1 MPPRRHILA
10 AALLVLLPAAA
21 GAQEA
26 ADSLVPAGAEYR
38 FGGTFAGFER
48 WLYGSRYRSLW
59 ATPVAAPS
67 LAATSEFLF
76 PDSTGREFRPL
87 DRNLV
92 AITPPPIRQNLLP
105 SVIQGLNPARHPGA
119 APVVAALAR
128 AAGIA
133 VTPADLVRLTDTA
146 AANRDPGQ
154 LGYVIE
160 AGTGGR
166 STAEVLDSLRMDG
179 GRHLDARAYLT
190 ERLFDTWLGSWDD
203 APDRWR
209 WTRDEGSGRWTPGP
223 RDRERA
229 FARYDG
235 FLIGLARGSV
245 PGFVNFGNGYQER
258 LGVMP
263 YQQTLDRQLLS
274 PLDWSVWDSV
284 TSALTGALTDSVIG
298 EAAAQLPPE
307 YRAEG
312 TAPLVEALKARRE
325 GLGKAARR
333 LYRLVNQEAA
343 IFGTPGPDTVTVTRH
358 PDGGLELS
366 FRHGMTRRYAP
377 GEADAI
383 ALYLLGGADQLTLEG
398 PGDAGPLLDVAWH
411 DGLKIVGARRSGERT
426 FVYGGGPR
434 TGNLRLTLVSDT
446 LAVPEVH
453 DLDLTR
459 PQPVPLHGTDVGPV
473 GWFDVNSDVGVLLG
487 GGVVLT
493 TYRAGFDPYYRK
505 LRIRSGYATSVGN
518 YAIELHGEFHR
529 WRSRETA
536 TLDAGL
542 TEIAVLH
549 FFGYGNT
556 TPISQPVD
564 YYNAR
569 QRQLY
574 INPAWHY
581 QMTKRGTISI
591 GPVFKH
597 VRTDTLLDTY
607 ISQSK
612 PYGVP
617 EFAQF
622 GVAAAASYD
631 SRDAAAF
638 TRHGSLLR
646 LGGSVYPVVF
656 GYGKPFGSLQGS
668 AATYLTPTWL
678 DRTTLAMR
686 VSGRLAMGEVPVH
699 EASFIGGSN
708 TVRGYES
715 GRYAGDASAWFNG
728 ELRLRVGTLPF
739 VVPWQFGVLGIGDVG
754 RVFNLTTGGEND
766 DVWHAGAGGGVW
778 VALPDRSLGWVV
790 TIVGSD
796 QGSALWMNT
805 AFMF

>member
-1 MPPRRHILA
+1 MRHRRHLLA
-10 AALLVLLPAAA
+10 AALLILLPAAA

-26 ADSLVPAGAEYR
+26 TDSLVPAGAEYR
-38 FGGTFAGFER
+38 FSGAFGGFER
-48 WLYGSRYRSLW
+48 WLYGTRYRALW
-59 ATPVAAPS
+59 ATPVAAPALPVGFS
-67 LAATSEFLF
+67 A
-76 PDSTGREFRPL
+76 DSVGVRREYRPL

-92 AITPPPIRQNLLP
+92 AITPPSIRQNLLP

-119 APVVAALAR
+119 APVVAALAG
-128 AAGIA
+128 AVGIA
-133 VTPADLVRLTDTA
+133 VAPAELVRLTDTTA
-146 AANRDPGQ
+146 PGRSPGR
-154 LGYVIE
+154 LGYLIQS
-160 AGTGGR
+160 GTAGR
-166 STAEVLDSLRMDG
+166 STAEVLDSLRMEG
-179 GRHLDARAYLT
+179 GRHLDARAYLA

-203 APDRWR
+203 APELWR
-209 WTRDEGSGRWTPGP
+209 WTRDDDIAQWEPAP

-229 FARYDG
+229 FAKYDG
-235 FLIGLARGSV
+235 VLAGLARRSV
-245 PGFVNFGNGYQER
+245 PGFVNFEGGYQER

-284 TSALTGALTDSVIG
+284 TLAMTAALTDSVI
-298 EAAAQLPPE
+298 AAAAAHLPPE
-307 YRAEG
+307 YRAAG
-312 TAPLVEALKARRE
+312 SAPLVEALTARRE

-343 IFGTPGPDTVTVTRH
+343 FFGTPGPDTVTVTRH
-358 PDGGLELS
+358 RDGGLELT
-366 FRHGMTRRYAP
+366 FANGMRRHYDP
-377 GEADAI
+377 GETDAV
-383 ALYLLGGADQLTLEG
+383 ALYLLGGADQLTLAG

-411 DGLKIVGARRSGERT
+411 EGLSVVGGRRSGART

-434 TGNLRLTLVSDT
+434 TGNLRLTLVKDT
-446 LAVPEVH
+446 LPVPEVQ

-459 PQPVPLHGTDVGPV
+459 PAPVPLHGTDVGPV

-487 GGVVLT
+487 AGVVLT

-505 LRIRSGYATSVGN
+505 LRIRSGYATAVGN

-529 WRSRETA
+529 WRSREAA
-536 TLDAGL
+536 TLDVGL

-556 TPISQPVD
+556 TPFTQPVD

-581 QMTKRGTISI
+581 RMTRRGTISI

-607 ISQSK
+607 ISQSQ

-622 GVAAAASYD
+622 GVAATATYD

-638 TRHGSLLR
+638 TRHGAHLR
-646 LGGSVYPVVF
+646 LGGSFYPVVF
-656 GYGKPFGSLQGS
+656 GDGQPFGSLQGS
-668 AATYLTPTWL
+668 AAAYLTPAWL
-678 DRTTLAMR
+678 ERATLAMR

-699 EASFIGGSN
+699 EASFLGGSN

-728 ELRLRVGTLPF
+728 ELRLRVATLPF
-739 VVPWQFGVLGIGDVG
+739 VVPWQFGVVGIGDVG
-754 RVFNLTTGGEND
+754 RVFNLNVGTED
-766 DVWHAGAGGGVW
+766 ADVWHAGAGGGVW
-778 VALPDRSLGWVV
+778 VALPDRSVGWVV

-805 AFMF
+805 SFMF